1 VESAKFQFSGKS
13 NQWKPRYGR
22 KVKGSYLYIYIPIAT
37 ELSTFVTQARR
48 VQGGGRDTALKVLRS
63 LSKFSLIIDPIATK
77 RTSFVARAW
86 KVRGLKFQEN
96 LFSGGGDTAD

>member
-1 VESAKFQFSGKS
+1 MEAAIRQ
-13 NQWKPRYGR
+13 
-22 KVKGSYLYIYIPIAT
+22 KVTMSYKQSLIYMPIAT
-37 ELSTFVTQARR
+37 KLQTFVTQTWR

-63 LSKFSLIIDPIATK
+63 LSKFPLIIDPIATK

-96 LFSGGGDTAD
+96 PFSGGGDTAD